1 VTSVDNPL
9 PVDPDTLYVLGSVTK
24 TQTATALMRLVA
36 SGQVELE
43 APARRYVPDLRLKDE
58 QAAFAIVDGPPVR
71 ERSYVQRSG
80 LLGWHA
86 AFGAFCAGPN
96 RRASRSRTKARHT
109 LLSGTRRRSTAICR
123 PKMPT

>member
-1 VTSVDNPL
+1 MTSVDNPL

-71 ERSYVQRSG
+71 GAFVRTAFRAARLARGVRGILCGSQPTREPVTHAGTS
-80 LLGWHA
+80 HA
-86 AFGAFCAGPN
+86 AVGDK
-96 RRASRSRTKARHT
+96 TT
-109 LLSGTRRRSTAICR
+109 
-123 PKMPT
+123 